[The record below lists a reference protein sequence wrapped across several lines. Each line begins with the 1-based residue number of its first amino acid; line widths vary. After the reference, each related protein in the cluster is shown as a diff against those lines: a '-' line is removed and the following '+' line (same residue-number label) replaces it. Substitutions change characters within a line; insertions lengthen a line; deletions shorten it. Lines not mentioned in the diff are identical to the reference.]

1 MDETS
6 KDIRIDVR
14 KDNIHV
20 VVRERSSASAEKY
33 TIGRSDTLDELV
45 QTILSNNHTYK
56 LEINS
61 SAEPVTL
68 DSKCFE
74 GCETLEVLCLIGSI
88 EVRVT
93 VPFNLPKLAGLSL
106 IRVQFTPSVGV
117 LKQFRLCPLD
127 VLQITGTNI
136 QDSILDT
143 WPKLPRIVKSI
154 HNGEGC
160 EVLDVSDGFKR

>member
-20 VVRERSSASAEKY
+20 VVRERGSASAEKY

-68 DSKCFE
+68 DNKCFAAFSVMD
-74 GCETLEVLCLIGSI
+74 TLHYSGQLRPSI
-88 EVRVT
+88 EDT
-93 VPFNLPKLAGLSL
+93 VLY
-106 IRVQFTPSVGV
+106 I
-117 LKQFRLCPLD
+117 
-127 VLQITGTNI
+127 GTCDLEYI
-136 QDSILDT
+136 
-143 WPKLPRIVKSI
+143 
-154 HNGEGC
+154 
-160 EVLDVSDGFKR
+160 